1 MPCAGRAP
9 DACPRTPE
17 SPLPALDPVVYFFLF
32 GLLAGLARAELR
44 LPPAIYD
51 FVSTILLLSIGIK
64 GGMELS
70 RRSTMASTE
79 SLAIDL
85 LVVVSMGVAL
95 TMLAYGLLRALGR
108 VDRPDAASIAAHY
121 GSVSVATFAVAIAYL
136 TQRGIG
142 YEPHLV
148 LFLVTLEVPGI
159 LVGVM
164 LARGLAQQTCW
175 PELLREA
182 LLGRGVL
189 LLLGGLAIGWLAGV
203 DGMQPMAPL
212 FVDLFKGVLAL
223 FLLEMGLIAAQH
235 LGSFRQR
242 GAFLAGF
249 ALAVPVLFGLIGA
262 SVGTAVL
269 GLSLGGTVLL
279 GTLAASAS
287 YIAAPAAMRSAVP
300 QANPGL
306 SLTCALGLTFPFNI
320 VVGIPLYERMAHWLQ
335 RLQ

>member
-1 MPCAGRAP
+1 M
-9 DACPRTPE
+9 
-17 SPLPALDPVVYFFLF
+17 PALDPVVYFFLF

-64 GGMELS
+64 GGIELS
-70 RRSTMASTE
+70 RRSAMAPTDG
-79 SLAIDL
+79 LANDL

-95 TMLAYGLLRALGR
+95 TMLAYSLLRALGR

-159 LVGVM
+159 LLG
-164 LARGLAQQTCW
+164 
-175 PELLREA
+175 A

-189 LLLGGLAIGWLAGV
+189 LLLGGLAIGWLAGA

-249 ALAVPVLFGLIGA
+249 ALAVPVVFGLIGA
-262 SVGTAVL
+262 SVGSVVL